1 MYLIIAI
8 MILVAGINMITA
20 LLVLIL
26 ERTQMVGILKALG
39 SSNLSVRKIFLY
51 NAAYLILKG
60 LFWGN
65 LIGLTLLFA
74 QKYTGI
80 LALDPSTY
88 YVNTVPVYIDF
99 GYIALLNIGTLL
111 LCLSMLIIP
120 SIIIAQRSPSNS
132 INFE

>member
-1 MYLIIAI
+1 

-39 SSNLSVRKIFLY
+39 SNNVSIRKVFLY
-51 NAAYLILKG
+51 NAGYLIIRG

-65 LIGLTLLFA
+65 LIGLILLLA
-74 QKYTGI
+74 QKYGGFI
-80 LALDPSTY
+80 SLDPETY

-99 GYIALLNIGTLL
+99 GYLILLNVGTLL
-111 LCLSMLIIP
+111 LCLLMLIIP
-120 SIIIAQRSPSNS
+120 SIVISKISPSKS
-132 INFE
+132 IKFE